1 MIKSSPSHPRCRSA
15 RIAGVSA
22 SAAKGGRTDDAM
34 NVAAPMTPYFHRP
47 APDTRMPKDT
57 IMVIP
62 GYNEGRMIGRTL
74 ASVRKAGLV
83 NAA

>member
-1 MIKSSPSHPRCRSA
+1 
-15 RIAGVSA
+15 
-22 SAAKGGRTDDAM
+22 
-34 NVAAPMTPYFHRP
+34 
-47 APDTRMPKDT
+47 MPKDT